1 LPMDILEKS
10 LGLQNRVIERT
21 KRIGKG
27 KYGRVLKM
35 SRKPD
40 SEEFIKTVQVT
51 TMGMILIG
59 GLGFIIYL
67 LFEYTPDFIDWLFG
81 G

>member
-1 LPMDILEKS
+1 MDILEKS
-10 LGLQNRVIERT
+10 LGLQNKVIERT

-27 KYGRVLKM
+27 KYGRVLRM

-59 GLGFIIYL
+59 GLGFFIYL
-67 LFEYTPDFIDWLFG
+67 VFEYTPDLVDWILG

>member
-1 LPMDILEKS
+1 MPMDILEKS
-10 LGLQNRVIERT
+10 LGFQNKVIERT

-27 KYGRVLKM
+27 KYGRGLKM

-59 GLGFIIYL
+59 GLGFVIYL
-67 LFEYTPDFIDWLFG
+67 VFEYTPDLIDWILG